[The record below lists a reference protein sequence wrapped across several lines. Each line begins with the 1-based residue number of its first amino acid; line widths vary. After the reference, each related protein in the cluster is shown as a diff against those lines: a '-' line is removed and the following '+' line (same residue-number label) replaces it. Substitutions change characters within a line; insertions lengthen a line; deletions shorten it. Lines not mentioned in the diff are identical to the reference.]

1 MVKSRAKGKQEE
13 AIQGQQQQG
22 QQEGE
27 SGLLGM
33 QKTGPQEETLYHMKA
48 QAWFEQPKC
57 QDKGQL
63 CGYDQ
68 CSNQH
73 CPK

>member
-1 MVKSRAKGKQEE
+1 MTKGKQEE
-13 AIQGQQQQG
+13 AIQGQRQQG

-33 QKTGPQEETLYHMKA
+33 QQIGAQEERLYHMEA
-48 QAWFEQPKC
+48 QAWVEQPKG

-63 CGYDQ
+63 YGYDQ
-68 CSNQH
+68 
-73 CPK
+73 